1 MKYSPVG
8 IENYL
13 IYLGS
18 YRKRLEDVNPL
29 SHANNYDFEYEHKL
43 VELCEAGEMISVEEQ
58 PTRDNE

>member
-18 YRKRLEDVNPL
+18 YRKRLEDVGSS
-29 SHANNYDFEYEHKL
+29 SHVNNYDFEYEHKL

-58 PTRDNE
+58 PIRDTE